1 MKTLLTRAATLTF
14 AAFAWTSLAS
24 AQAYPSKPITWLIP
38 FSAGGPTDVLARAVA
53 PKLSE
58 ALGVTVI
65 VENRPG
71 AGGGTAMVALAKA
84 KPDGYTIGMGHTGT
98 HAINPHLYKSL
109 PYDPVKDF
117 QPITPLVS
125 YVNVLVVNPGLPVKT
140 VAELVAL
147 AKSDPQRVTFASG
160 GLGTTNHLSGEV
172 LKALT
177 GAPMTHI
184 PYKGSGPALIDV
196 MGGNVSCMFDILV
209 TSLPQ
214 IRADKVRAL
223 AVTSAKRSPH
233 APDIPTMKEA
243 GIEGYD
249 QAGSGLWFGVFA
261 PAGVPDTIVNRLNA
275 ELVKAMKTPQVQE
288 QMRLQAYDEWTL
300 SPAEYAAQ
308 LRADIAKW
316 EPIVKASGAKLE

>member
-1 MKTLLTRAATLTF
+1 MRALWKRRVCLTLATL
-14 AAFAWTSLAS
+14 AWPSLAL

-38 FSAGGPTDVLARAVA
+38 FSAGGPTDVLARTVA

-58 ALGVTVI
+58 VLGVAI
-65 VENRPG
+65 VVDNRPG
-71 AGGGTAMVALAKA
+71 AGGGTAMAALAKA

-109 PYDPVKDF
+109 PYDPIKDF

-140 VAELVAL
+140 VADLVAL

-177 GAPMTHI
+177 GAPLTHV
-184 PYKGSGPALIDV
+184 PYKGSGPALLDV
-196 MGGNVSCMFDILV
+196 MNGNVSCMFDILV

-214 IRADKVRAL
+214 IRAGKVRAL

-233 APDIPTMKEA
+233 APDIPTMKES

-261 PAGVPDTIVNRLNA
+261 PADVPEAIVERLNA
-275 ELVKAMKTPQVQE
+275 ELVKAMKTPEVQE
-288 QMRLQAYDEWTL
+288 KMRQQAYDEWTL
-300 SPAEYAAQ
+300 SPADFAAQ
-308 LRADIAKW
+308 LKVDIAKW
-316 EPIVKASGAKLE
+316 KPIVEASGAKLE

>member
-1 MKTLLTRAATLTF
+1 MKTVLTRAATLTF
-14 AAFAWTSLAS
+14 AAFAWASLAF

-71 AGGGTAMVALAKA
+71 AGGGTAMAVLAKA

-184 PYKGSGPALIDV
+184 PYKGSGPALVDV

-214 IRADKVRAL
+214 IRAGKVRAL

-233 APDIPTMKEA
+233 APEIPTMKES

-261 PAGVPDTIVNRLNA
+261 PAGVPEAIVNRLNA
-275 ELVKAMKTPQVQE
+275 ELVKAMKTPEVQE

-300 SPAEYAAQ
+300 SPTEYAAQ
-308 LRADIAKW
+308 LKADIAKW
-316 EPIVKASGAKLE
+316 KPIVEASGAKLE